1 MLKKYFLI
9 LFITLCYGANICA
22 QNDSVLN
29 SLTTK
34 ALIKYNYLNGLS
46 NDNVTSIAQDNFGF
60 IWIATEN
67 GLNRFDGY
75 EFVNYF
81 VNNKQIKLPS
91 NNVQFLRNFGNNQLG
106 ISTTKGFV
114 LFDTKNYTSKV
125 FRVPDTTAFDI
136 FVNNNWGAV
145 LLSNKRIA
153 LSTCSGFYVFDSL
166 ANLIF
171 RYDEFTANDVDKKR
185 ILYGREIFELGNN
198 EYIVFANENNVA
210 YYNSKTNE
218 YVHEIGN
225 NNFKYPVF
233 SQQGYGFYSR
243 NEFKNGKFLFTNMR
257 RDTIVFYDKINNK
270 QVLSK
275 LPFNVI
281 KDTRWYSKILAI
293 DDTSYLLNAR
303 AGFYKL
309 KLNALTGKIFID
321 TNIVLKDLV
330 CTQFFIDKEKR
341 LWIGTRNG
349 LYMQRKTKTSIQEL
363 RLDKVD
369 ANKDVGY
376 INTILRYRDKYYV
389 GKYAKYDSGLIIVN
403 AITLK
408 IEKKIIFFNA
418 KDSWNEIRSIQQ
430 YYQDT
435 LWIATNAGIVW
446 FNVNNYK
453 YGKLKLPVSS
463 ADTNSYEL
471 PILYPADKYGN
482 AWILYFMQGVV
493 TKFNLKDRSATYY
506 NASSNPALP
515 FKRVKHIVFD
525 SFNNVWIGGHG
536 LSRYNYNTNK
546 FDTLI
551 NVYAGSNKFNDD
563 ITAMTADGKGFLWLQ
578 TADNNLIK
586 YDITN
591 RKYIVYNEQVY
602 FPNGAIESFSKVIDK
617 HIWMLQAHK
626 LISIDEN
633 TSQIKILGNYD
644 GLPDDDV
651 SSKTIY
657 YDSLSKKLIAIYNN
671 FIGLIPIAI
680 GSQSQPYHNI
690 LFTNVEVDANQYQFG
705 INDKLNLEFG
715 VKQVSINFTIID
727 FETAE
732 QLLFYYKLNN
742 DSWLPI
748 KYNRVIQLNNLKAGS
763 YEVFLKAVDKYGE
776 EAIKKITIVVA
787 TPYWQSWWFRM
798 SCLLVLAMSIF
809 FLLRYRIKIIKHKA
823 NIDNKLADYEM
834 KALHTQMNPHFIFNS
849 LGTIK
854 SMILENRQ
862 GQANKY
868 LGKFAKM
875 IRLTLNHSTESFI
888 SLQQNNEYIQHYIE
902 IENLRFNNAF
912 SFEIVIDNGIDSNEV
927 KIPPMMIQ
935 PLVEN
940 AIWHGLLN
948 KEGDKKLRLRYSLQN
963 KKLICSIE
971 DNGVGLMKAE
981 TKNKTHKSVG
991 IDNIRQRLLLLNEK
1005 YKIDC
1010 SLTIR
1015 DKMVDNISQAG
1026 TVATIT
1032 LPYIV

>member
-1 MLKKYFLI
+1 MLQKYFFI
-9 LFITLCYGANICA
+9 LFITLSYGTNICA

-34 ALIKYNYLNGLS
+34 NLTKYNYLNGLS
-46 NDNVTSIAQDNFGF
+46 NDIVTSIVQDSFGF

-81 VNNKQIKLPS
+81 VNNKQIQLPS
-91 NNVQFLRNFGNNQLG
+91 NNVRFLRDLGNNQMG

-125 FRVPDTTAFDI
+125 FRVPDTTAFDV
-136 FVNNNWGAV
+136 FLNNNWGAV

-153 LSTCSGFYVFDSL
+153 LSTCSGFYVFDS
-166 ANLIF
+166 ATNLNF

-185 ILYGREIFELGNN
+185 VLYGREIFTIGNN
-198 EYIVFANENNVA
+198 EYIIFANENNVA

-218 YVHEIGN
+218 YVHEVGN
-225 NNFKYPVF
+225 KNFKYPVF
-233 SQQGYGFYSR
+233 SQQGYGLYSR
-243 NEFKNGKFLFTNMR
+243 NEYKNGKFLLMNMR
-257 RDTIVFYDKINNK
+257 RDTIVYYNK
-270 QVLSK
+270 EKNEQVYSQ
-275 LPFNVI
+275 LPFKVLQ
-281 KDTRWYSKILAI
+281 DTRWYSKILAI
-293 DDTSYLLNAR
+293 DDTSYLLNGR

-309 KLNALTGKIFID
+309 KLNSLTGKIFTD
-321 TNIVLKDLV
+321 TNVVLKDLV
-330 CTQFFIDKEKR
+330 CTKFFIDKEKR

-349 LYMQRKTKTSIQEL
+349 LYMQRKIRTSIVEL
-363 RLDKVD
+363 RIDKENS
-369 ANKDVGY
+369 NKDVGL
-376 INTILRYRDKYYV
+376 INSVLRYRDKYYI
-389 GKYAKYDSGLIIVN
+389 GKYAKYDSGLVIVN
-403 AITLK
+403 TITLK
-408 IEKKIIFFNA
+408 IEKKIILFDAN
-418 KDSWNEIRSIQQ
+418 DSWNEIRSIQQ
-430 YYQDT
+430 YYKDT

-453 YGKLKLPVSS
+453 YGKLKLPAINAVS
-463 ADTNSYEL
+463 NNYRL
-471 PILYPADKYGN
+471 PELYPADKYGN
-482 AWILYFMQGVV
+482 AWILYYMQGVV
-493 TKFNLKDRSATYY
+493 AKFNLKDRSINYYDAT
-506 NASSNPALP
+506 SSPALP
-515 FKRVKHIVFD
+515 FKRIKHIVFD
-525 SFNNVWIGGHG
+525 SYNNVWIGGHG
-536 LSRYNYNTNK
+536 LSRYNYSTNK

-551 NVYAGSNKFNDD
+551 KVYAGSNKFNDD
-563 ITAMTADGKGFLWLQ
+563 IVTMAADGNGFLWLQ

-591 RKYIVYNEQVY
+591 KKYKVYNEQVY

-617 HIWMLQAHK
+617 HVWMLQAHK
-626 LISIDEN
+626 LISLNESTD
-633 TSQIKILGNYD
+633 QIKIFGNYD

-680 GSQSQPYHNI
+680 DFQSYTYHSI

-705 INDKLNLEFG
+705 INEKLNLDYG

-732 QLLFYYKLNN
+732 QLLFFYKLNN
-742 DSWLPI
+742 DNWLPI

-763 YEVFLKAVDKYGE
+763 YEVSLKAIDKYGE
-776 EAIKKITIVVA
+776 EIIKNLTIVVA
-787 TPYWQSWWFRM
+787 TPYWQTWWFRL
-798 SCLLVLAMSIF
+798 SCFLLLAMSIF
-809 FLLRYRIKIIKHKA
+809 LLVRYRIKIIKHKA

-854 SMILENRQ
+854 TMILENRQ
-862 GQANKY
+862 DQANKY

-888 SLQQNNEYIQHYIE
+888 SLQQNNEYITHYLE

-912 SFEIVIDNGIDSNEV
+912 SFEIVIDNSIDSNEV

-948 KEGDKKLRLRYSLQN
+948 KEGDKKLSLRFSLQER
-963 KKLICSIE
+963 KLVCSIE

-981 TKNKTHKSVG
+981 AQNKTHKSVG
-991 IDNIRQRLLLLNEK
+991 IDNIKQRLLLLNEK

-1015 DKMVDNISQAG
+1015 DKMMDNISQTG
-1026 TVATIT
+1026 TIATIT
-1032 LPYIV
+1032 LPYVV